1 MASGFSTLGG
11 TMCSLTFAYLA
22 FQDSGSAFA
31 AVMVMVGYTL
41 SYAFFA
47 PPGAAFLRKFDRRRA
62 VLACDLI
69 KLVNYSTVIVL
80 EVLGILDV
88 PLIILASAVGGLAS
102 GSQYPAWQEILQK
115 VAPEGKLDQADSLF
129 SSSSAIGSV
138 TGALAGGAVLA
149 LFGPV
154 VPLAINVVSYLPL
167 MLLVARLPDRA
178 GIRSAEEKES
188 KLLPPS
194 KVVKIIRSNRLV
206 WLGILFFA
214 LLEFL
219 AWPVISLLPKIAA
232 EFGSSAHIYGI
243 LLGAFYFG
251 GVLVAGLMISA
262 KRHYSYT
269 SIIRFSLADVALA
282 LVVLSVIGFLPLG
295 TVPSVVLAAV
305 VLIALG
311 VVLGIAAS
319 VLGAVTQLSAKPENE
334 GTVLAYYAAIGLGA
348 GAVGGVIEGYI
359 ADRLEVWW
367 LPLASGAL
375 IFFALLFLW
384 SRHEFRALDRAD
396 PNHSHMNRHHV
407 TNNQNVDAPY
417 TLKVAGGGS
426 RPLTAGT
433 QESVREGSSANAV
446 QSSG

>member
-1 MASGFSTLGG
+1 MASGFSTFGG

-22 FQDSGSAFA
+22 FQESGSAFA
-31 AVMVMVGYTL
+31 AVMVMVGYTI

-47 PPGAAFLRKFDRRRA
+47 PPGAAFLRKFDRRKA
-62 VLACDLI
+62 LLACDAI
-69 KLVNYSTVIVL
+69 KVVNYSAVVIL
-80 EVLGILDV
+80 EALGILDV
-88 PLIILASAVGGLAS
+88 PLIILASAIGGITS

-115 VAPEGKLDQADSLF
+115 VAPQGRLDQADSLF

-138 TGALAGGAVLA
+138 TGALAGGTVLA

-154 VPLAINVVSYLPL
+154 VPLVINVISYLPL
-167 MLLVARLPDRA
+167 MFLISRLPDKA
-178 GIRSAEEKES
+178 GIRSSQEKES
-188 KLLPPS
+188 RLLPPS

-206 WLGILFFA
+206 LLGILFFA

-219 AWPVISLLPKIAA
+219 AWPIISLLPKIAA

-251 GVLVAGLMISA
+251 GVLVAGLMVSA
-262 KRHYSYT
+262 KRHYTYT
-269 SIIRFSLADVALA
+269 SIIRFSLADISLA
-282 LVVLSVIGFLPLG
+282 LVVLSVIGFLPFG

-305 VLIALG
+305 VLMALG

-359 ADRLEVWW
+359 ADRLEIWW
-367 LPLASGAL
+367 LPLASGFL
-375 IFFALLFLW
+375 VFFSLLFLW
-384 SRHEFRALDRAD
+384 SRHEFRALDAAD
-396 PNHSHMNRHHV
+396 PKLAHAKRHHA

-417 TLKVAGGGS
+417 TSKVSGGGS
-426 RPLTAGT
+426 RPLAAGT
-433 QESVREGSSANAV
+433 AESGREGPSAKAV
-446 QSSG
+446 QSPG